1 MTAEWEEKLLD
12 IERGGY
18 EPAQFMEEITD
29 MIKDLV
35 QNYEVI
41 GGADT
46 IFPPRGTVMGSC
58 PVCGADV
65 LDRPKGYFCSSK
77 DCRFALWKDNRY
89 FASIGKKL
97 NASIAEKLITNGKVR
112 LKGCKSA
119 KTGKSF
125 DAVLVMNTDEK
136 GSVQFAL
143 EFEGGK
149 KK

>member
-1 MTAEWEEKLLD
+1 
-12 IERGGY
+12 
-18 EPAQFMEEITD
+18 
-29 MIKDLV
+29 
-35 QNYEVI
+35 
-41 GGADT
+41 
-46 IFPPRGTVMGSC
+46 MGSC